1 MLVISAGVNVVAA
14 RDSAT
19 VVRAWTSSLDLMET
33 GADRVLLLQPNEGS
47 SILTTTVL
55 LIDESWRKG
64 CRELIDD
71 PVQSRGL
78 VNDICTSTTCLF
90 TT

>member
-1 MLVISAGVNVVAA
+1 MLVISADVNVVAA

-33 GADRVLLLQPNEGS
+33 GADRVLSLQPNKGS

-55 LIDESWRKG
+55 LTDEPWRKG
-64 CRELIDD
+64 CR
-71 PVQSRGL
+71 S
-78 VNDICTSTTCLF
+78 
-90 TT
+90 